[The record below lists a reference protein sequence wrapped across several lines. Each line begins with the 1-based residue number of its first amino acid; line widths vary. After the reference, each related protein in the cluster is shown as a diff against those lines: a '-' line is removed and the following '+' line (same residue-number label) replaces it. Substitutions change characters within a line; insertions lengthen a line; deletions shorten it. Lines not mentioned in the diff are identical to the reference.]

1 MTALGW
7 DAHGLSLVPES
18 ESSRGCEGAGV
29 IEHGRIQD
37 LEAAHRYD
45 AITLWH
51 VLEHLSDPVTDLT
64 HLSKLLVPS
73 GWLGIGIPVMDSEE
87 ARILGPAWLGF
98 DVPRHLLFFT
108 RDRLR
113 RFLSERGFDMVGMY
127 SETRTRV
134 IELSLPQAD
143 LKGDEH
149 ATLSD
154 RKRLKALVRRW
165 ASEDRNGMVVA
176 WARKRAP

>member
-1 MTALGW
+1 
-7 DAHGLSLVPES
+7 
-18 ESSRGCEGAGV
+18 
-29 IEHGRIQD
+29 
-37 LEAAHRYD
+37 
-45 AITLWH
+45 
-51 VLEHLSDPVTDLT
+51 
-64 HLSKLLVPS
+64 
-73 GWLGIGIPVMDSEE
+73 
-87 ARILGPAWLGF
+87 
-98 DVPRHLLFFT
+98 
-108 RDRLR
+108 
-113 RFLSERGFDMVGMY
+113 MY